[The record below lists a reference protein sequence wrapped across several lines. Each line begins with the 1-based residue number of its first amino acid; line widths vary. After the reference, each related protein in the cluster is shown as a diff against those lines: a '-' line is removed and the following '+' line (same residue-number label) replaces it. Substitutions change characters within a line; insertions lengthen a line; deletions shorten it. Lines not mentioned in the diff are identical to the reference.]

1 MIWLYRL
8 YNLPVLVGL
17 HYLHTVEFVRVQ
29 HAQHVLFEA
38 CSQDSWDEEL
48 INMRTSNL
56 ELHLEKIADI
66 DERMMKLW
74 QRR

>member
-8 YNLPVLVGL
+8 RNLPMLIVL
-17 HYLHTVEFVRVQ
+17 HAKHSAQFVRVQ
-29 HAQHVLFEA
+29 TAQLLLFNA
-38 CSQDSWDEEL
+38 CEEGGAEQET
-48 INMRTSNL
+48 IDIRTSEL
-56 ELHLEKIADI
+56 ELHLEKLADI

>member
-8 YNLPVLVGL
+8 YNLPLLAGL
-17 HYLHTVEFVRVQ
+17 HYLHSVEFVRVQ
-29 HAQHVLFEA
+29 RAQHVLFEA
-38 CSQDSWDEEL
+38 CADSLEQEVIDIYTSEL
-48 INMRTSNL
+48 Q
-56 ELHLEKIADI
+56 LHLEKIADI

>member
-17 HYLHTVEFVRVQ
+17 HYLHSVEFVRVQ
-29 HAQHVLFEA
+29 RAQHVLFNA
-38 CSQDSWDEEL
+38 CESGAEQETIDIRASE
-48 INMRTSNL
+48 L

-66 DERMMKLW
+66 DARMKKLW

>member
-8 YNLPVLVGL
+8 YNLPLLAGL
-17 HYLHTVEFVRVQ
+17 HYLHSVEFVRVQ
-29 HAQHVLFEA
+29 RAQFTLFNA
-38 CSQDSWDEEL
+38 CENGAEQETIDV
-48 INMRTSNL
+48 RTSEL

-74 QRR
+74 QRH

>member
-8 YNLPVLVGL
+8 YNLPLLAGL
-17 HYLHTVEFVRVQ
+17 HYLHSVEFVRVQ
-29 HAQHVLFEA
+29 RALFALFDA
-38 CSQDSWDEEL
+38 CEEDGVEQET
-48 INMRTSNL
+48 IDIRTSEL
-56 ELHLEKIADI
+56 ELHLEKLAGI